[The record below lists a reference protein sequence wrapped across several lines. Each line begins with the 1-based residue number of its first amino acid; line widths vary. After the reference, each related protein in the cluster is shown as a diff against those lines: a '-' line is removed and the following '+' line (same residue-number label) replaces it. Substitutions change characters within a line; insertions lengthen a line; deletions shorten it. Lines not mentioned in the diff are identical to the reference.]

1 MAIKFEQLPNPI
13 EAGQIIRAGHVSQS
27 LVAFSGLDA
36 YDINLSGSFA
46 MTGSIYH
53 IEIDDA
59 AGVASSVLV
68 RDNTTGEY
76 YTTGS
81 YGGGGGGAAGSSGSS
96 GTSGAD
102 GSSGSSGT
110 SGVSTDGSSGS
121 SGTSGIGTDGS
132 SGSSGTSG
140 ADGSSGSSGTSGA
153 DGSSGSSG
161 TSGSSGSSGTSGSS
175 GSSGTSGAVD
185 YISNV
190 TAPAGTDNL
199 SFTGVGSAFNST
211 VDITAI
217 SGQFKAVRASI
228 NSPDDIQYVVDSNSG
243 EVIIG
248 DSTPLGKSTIDEVNG
263 RTILINQDNSVS
275 QTLRFGFASWTGQ
288 ASSNITNKQTFEC
301 TGYNIGQ
308 DDFNIGVY
316 LPQGT
321 WDLYQIGNASGG
333 GSQVSQFEVNISIG
347 ASGAPRYFP
356 RDIEPGAMFKVYYN
370 YFEKKAH
377 IWCSNW
383 SGIAGNGSI
392 TFSGTNPN

>member
-1 MAIKFEQLPNPI
+1 MAINFEQIPNPI

-81 YGGGGGGAAGSSGSS
+81 YGGGGGGGAAGSSGSS

-110 SGVSTDGSSGS
+110 SG
-121 SGTSGIGTDGS
+121 
-132 SGSSGTSG
+132 
-140 ADGSSGSSGTSGA
+140 ADGSSGSSGTS
-153 DGSSGSSG
+153 GSSGSSG